1 MLKLN
6 YRGNKQALIKIKQQ
20 GERKMLNETDTKRL
34 RKWEEQEVEM
44 QLSNLPFNMSLA
56 GYSMLVE
63 AILKSLRF
71 ENKSIKM
78 SADIYTEIAQARN
91 ISVNSVEKAIRSAID
106 SVNNSQIKMKEVE
119 EPSLLIKNALA
130 DARPKH
136 FIMAM
141 CRVIKLAKLKQ
152 GIEG

>member
-1 MLKLN
+1 
-6 YRGNKQALIKIKQQ
+6 
-20 GERKMLNETDTKRL
+20 MLNETDSKRL
-34 RKWEEQEVEM
+34 RRWEEQEVEM

-63 AILKSLRF
+63 AILKTLRF
-71 ENKSIKM
+71 ENKYIKV

-106 SVNNSQIKMKEVE
+106 SVNNSQIKMKEFD

-141 CRVIKLAKLKQ
+141 CRVVKLAKFKQ
-152 GIEG
+152 GIEE

>member
-20 GERKMLNETDTKRL
+20 GEIKMLNETDTKRL

>member
-1 MLKLN
+1 
-6 YRGNKQALIKIKQQ
+6 
-20 GERKMLNETDTKRL
+20 MLNETDAKRL
-34 RKWEEQEVEM
+34 RKWEEREIEM

-56 GYSMLVE
+56 GYSMLAE
-63 AILKSLRF
+63 AIQKSLRF
-71 ENKSIKM
+71 ENRSIKM
-78 SADIYTEIAQARN
+78 SVDVYAEIARARN
-91 ISVNSVEKAIRSAID
+91 ISVNSVEKAIRSAIE

-130 DARPKH
+130 DAKPKH

-152 GIEG
+152 GIEW